1 MLHKWNSEF
10 IVKKSTAVI
19 LLLATAALW
28 SFGGVLIKLV
38 DWNPIAIAGMRSAIA
53 ALFILIIIR
62 RPKIT
67 WSFPQIGGALCYA
80 ATVILFVSANKLT
93 TSANTILLQYTAPI
107 YVALLGAWF
116 LKERVKLSDWVTI
129 FFVLAGIV
137 LFFFDKLS
145 TGGVYGNILAIVSGV
160 TFAGTIIFMRSQK
173 DTSPLESAF
182 IGNVATAIIGLP
194 FIFSSM
200 PDLSSWIGLIILGV
214 FQLGLSYILYSIA
227 IKRVTALEAI
237 LIPVLEPILNTVW
250 AFLFIGEKPGLW
262 AFVGGIIVIATITI
276 RCILPVIRHKPAID
290 ENPDSSKA

>member
-237 LIPVLEPILNTVW
+237 LIPVLEPILNPVW